1 MVRLS
6 VEIKDLFEDE
16 SRQHIS
22 GKQFVC
28 HLLYLL
34 SRNGINALV
43 ELFEITFLSV
53 VKIASAEVKGKLL
66 TVVTG
71 NGELTFQLALG
82 RIELGRAKWLLHHTV
97 EFMAHQVEALV
108 DIMMVVSQ

>member
-28 HLLYLL
+28 HLLYFI

-43 ELFEITFLSV
+43 ELFEITFLSMV
-53 VKIASAEVKGKLL
+53 EVASAEGQTAHGCHRQWRAGLS
-66 TVVTG
+66 TG
-71 NGELTFQLALG
+71 AWQ
-82 RIELGRAKWLLHHTV
+82 H
-97 EFMAHQVEALV
+97 
-108 DIMMVVSQ
+108 

>member
-53 VKIASAEVKGKLL
+53 VEIASAEVKGKLL

-82 RIELGRAKWLLHHTV
+82 RIELGRRVFAEYPSRRTRTDRGLWRSGDLP
-97 EFMAHQVEALV
+97 
-108 DIMMVVSQ
+108 